1 MSPDDTQPTFDPS
14 PNNLEAYWMPFT
26 ANRQFK
32 RTPRLLAGAE
42 GMYYRSHD
50 NREILDGTAGLWCCN
65 AGHGRPEIREAVT
78 QALHQLD
85 YAPSFQLGH
94 PYAFEFA
101 SRLTANMPGDLDH
114 VFFTNSGSESVD
126 TALKIAIA
134 YHRVRGEGARTR
146 LIGRARGYHGVGF
159 GGISVGGIVNN
170 RKFFGS
176 LLPGVDHLPHT
187 HLPEQNA
194 FSRGQPEHGAELA
207 DELENLVAL
216 HDASTIAAVIVEP
229 VAGNMGC
236 VRPRAGFLEAI
247 REHCDKSGALLIFDE
262 VMTGFRV
269 AWGGAQSRFG
279 IRPDLTALGKVIG
292 GGLPVGAY
300 GGRADIM
307 RKIAPDGPVYQAGTL
322 SGNPLAVAAG
332 LATLRILQA
341 DDGVYERLEALAHSL
356 VDGLVERATVH
367 GIGLSGQ
374 VAGAMF
380 GFAFTPDT
388 VTDYAGAKAADTK
401 AHATFFHGM
410 LDRGIYFAPSAFE
423 AAFVST
429 AHTQADIARTLRKAE
444 EVFAEMG

>member
-1 MSPDDTQPTFDPS
+1 MAPEQEISAMT
-14 PNNLEAYWMPFT
+14 E
-26 ANRQFK
+26 R
-32 RTPRLLAGAE
+32 PR
-42 GMYYRSHD
+42 S
-50 NREILDGTAGLWCCN
+50 
-65 AGHGRPEIREAVT
+65 
-78 QALHQLD
+78 QAL
-85 YAPSFQLGH
+85 YTASCERIPGGVNS
-94 PYAFEFA
+94 PVRAF
-101 SRLTANMPGDLDH
+101 RGVGGTP
-114 VFFTNSGSESVD
+114 VFID
-126 TALKIAIA
+126 
-134 YHRVRGEGARTR
+134 RGEGPWVFDVDGNAYVDYVLSWGPLILGHAHPVVVDAVRGQALRGTSYGAPTAGELEMAELLCEAVPSLDLVR
-146 LIGRARGYHGVGF
+146 LVNSGTEATMSAIRLARGFTGRSAIVKFEGCYHGHVDALLTKAGS
-159 GGISVGGIVNN
+159 GVATIGIAGT
-170 RKFFGS
+170 
-176 LLPGVDHLPHT
+176 PGVPAEVVRETLTVPYNDVAGLSAVF
-187 HLPEQNA
+187 E
-194 FSRGQPEHGAELA
+194 SHGER
-207 DELENLVAL
+207 
-216 HDASTIAAVIVEP
+216 IAAVIVEP